1 MRTGMPEVEVKV
13 WGAVGK
19 AASARSAPQTCCD
32 FRLGARNAIFLY
44 YSQEQPQRWRG
55 WTMNKR
61 LAVLLLLAA
70 SPWVQ
75 SQQSAN
81 TTFKVSARVNAVCEI
96 TATDL
101 AFGTYTAQSGTPLQ
115 GTTVLKATCTPN
127 STYNIGLN
135 EGTSPGAT
143 VNQRRMVSGTTGTLN
158 YQLYS
163 DASRSAIWG
172 NTTGTDTVTGT
183 GTGLAQDHTV
193 FGQVPAAQV
202 VPAGDYA
209 DIITVR
215 IYY

>member
-1 MRTGMPEVEVKV
+1 MK
-13 WGAVGK
+13 
-19 AASARSAPQTCCD
+19 
-32 FRLGARNAIFLY
+32 
-44 YSQEQPQRWRG
+44 
-55 WTMNKR
+55 KR
-61 LAVLLLLAA
+61 LVVLVLLAMPWAGLHAQTSA
-70 SPWVQ
+70 S
-75 SQQSAN
+75 
-81 TTFKVSARVNAVCEI
+81 TTFRVSARVNAVCEV

-101 AFGTYTAQSGTPLQ
+101 AFGTYTSQGGTPLQ

-143 VNQRRMVSGTTGTLN
+143 VNQRKMVSGTTNVLN

-172 NTTGTDTVTGT
+172 NTTGTDTVVGT

-202 VPAGDYA
+202 VPAGDYQ
-209 DIITVR
+209 DTITVR